1 MAVGAGVRLLAA
13 ARRIGDRM
21 SFTKVLLTTAAIMV
35 LAPAAHADLTTLT
48 LEQVYAMPMEK
59 LEEEVYA
66 QEREQCEA
74 LLSATDGEADP
85 NGLTKAE
92 RCVVQN
98 YTNSSFETINKS
110 LALAEDASGLN
121 GAQWGFVRVMDAAL
135 KKIKSQAR
143 TVYSGTHQRH
153 VKFADMPKGKTIRFK
168 PYTSTSTLQE
178 KAEDFMTDRM
188 MIIKIA
194 NGKNLAAYSNAGM
207 ESEILLPR
215 STKLRFDDRK
225 VKLMEVWT
233 EEGPVRRKVELIYL
247 TEVP

>member
-1 MAVGAGVRLLAA
+1 
-13 ARRIGDRM
+13 M
-21 SFTKVLLTTAAIMV
+21 SFAMAFKRALFTTAALV
-35 LAPAAHADLTTLT
+35 ALAPIAHADLTKLT
-48 LEQVYAMPMEK
+48 LQEVYGMPMDK

-66 QEREQCEA
+66 QEREQCDA
-74 LLSATDGEADP
+74 LLSATDGQADP
-85 NGLTKAE
+85 NGLTKAQ

-98 YTNSSFETINKS
+98 YTNSSFEHINKS
-110 LALAEDASGLN
+110 LALAEDASGLT

-135 KKIKSQAR
+135 KKIKSHAR
-143 TVYSGTHQRH
+143 TVYSGTHQRYL
-153 VKFADMPKGKTIRFK
+153 KFADMPKGKTIRFK
-168 PYTSTSTLQE
+168 PYTSTSTAQE
-178 KAEDFMTDRM
+178 QAENFMTDRM

-225 VKLMEVWT
+225 VKLTEVWT
-233 EEGPVRRKVELIYL
+233 EEGPVRRKVEYIYL